1 MLGGGRGR
9 GWRGGRGRWVGG
21 EWFWDG
27 GLWDRIVGFVGWEG

>member
-9 GWRGGRGRWVGG
+9 GWRGGQGRWVGG

-27 GLWDRIVGFVGWEG
+27 GLWDRIVGFVCWEG